1 MVNRPLGR
9 RGMQSHGECRTLQ
22 RRKAHLKCCLRA
34 ATGYAFTIV
43 LAAFAFT
50 FTSLPKA
57 ILVPALVAG
66 LWRVLIMQRPGMT
79 NLPAFFT
86 SAVARAAKLSM
97 IPAHCFGFSSFC
109 LGGRLVARLD
119 HAKAGDDELACLL
132 HFRRCQSCQ
141 TVHDPRALLWLQLI
155 LLRKRSANSA
165 LRQGL
170 RASLHRL
177 HRFHGRHGSRS
188 DLQCCLLALA
198 PK

>member
-1 MVNRPLGR
+1 MLRRIPTVNRPLGR

-22 RRKAHLKCCLRA
+22 RRKAHLKCCLRD

-50 FTSLPKA
+50 FTSSPKA

-97 IPAHCFGFSSFC
+97 IPAHCFGFSGSEE
-109 LGGRLVARLD
+109 GRQVR
-119 HAKAGDDELACLL
+119 H
-132 HFRRCQSCQ
+132 
-141 TVHDPRALLWLQLI
+141 PR
-155 LLRKRSANSA
+155 
-165 LRQGL
+165 
-170 RASLHRL
+170 H
-177 HRFHGRHGSRS
+177 
-188 DLQCCLLALA
+188 
-198 PK
+198 

>member
-1 MVNRPLGR
+1 MSTKGELVTIKLQHRVSQARSVGFPR
-9 RGMQSHGECRTLQ
+9 REQTSGQARDAVTRRVQSSLQ
-22 RRKAHLKCCLRA
+22 RRNAHLKCCLRA

-43 LAAFAFT
+43 LAAFALT

-109 LGGRLVARLD
+109 SASVVRIAPFV
-119 HAKAGDDELACLL
+119 KAFAPAFIAFIAFMGDMAVEATCNVACL
-132 HFRRCQSCQ
+132 H
-141 TVHDPRALLWLQLI
+141 
-155 LLRKRSANSA
+155 
-165 LRQGL
+165 LRQNVL
-170 RASLHRL
+170 
-177 HRFHGRHGSRS
+177 
-188 DLQCCLLALA
+188 
-198 PK
+198 